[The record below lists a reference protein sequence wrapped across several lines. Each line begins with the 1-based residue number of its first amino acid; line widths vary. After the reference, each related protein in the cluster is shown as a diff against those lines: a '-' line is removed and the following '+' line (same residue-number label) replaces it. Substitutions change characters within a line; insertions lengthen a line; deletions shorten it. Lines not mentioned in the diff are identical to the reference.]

1 MRARYAN
8 LRNYQRVM
16 QSYRLLADHFGHE
29 EFTSKDY
36 QDAKPKLSN
45 NRRAYS
51 TLAWL
56 ADSGII
62 KIVRTVKETK
72 TQKLEA
78 WERRTYLV
86 DKNKNRIMTDMEWF
100 RLSPE
105 TQKRLIAMNGQDF
118 RMETPDTEDQ
128 THEKYIYVINE
139 EGLNRWRHD
148 YGRLLEERAD
158 DLAVKMA
165 ILSAKRDSFLT
176 AAGEGCAHV

>member
-29 EFTSKDY
+29 EFTAKDY

-72 TQKLEA
+72 TEELKE

-86 DKNKNRIMTDMEWF
+86 DKDRNRLMTDMEWF

-105 TQKRLIAMNGQDF
+105 TQKRLIALNGCDF
-118 RMETPDTEDQ
+118 RMETLTSETV

-139 EGLNRWRHD
+139 EGLNRWRRD
-148 YGRLLEERAD
+148 YGALLEERAD

-165 ILSAKRDSFLT
+165 ILSAKRDRFMT
-176 AAGEGCAHV
+176 AAGEGRAHA

>member
-16 QSYRLLADHFGHE
+16 QSYHLLADHFGHE

-36 QDAKPKLSN
+36 QNIKLKTAP
-45 NRRAYS
+45 RRTYS

-56 ADSGII
+56 VDAGILRI
-62 KIVRTVKETK
+62 THTEFVTK
-72 TQKLEA
+72 TEKLKE

-86 DKNKNRIMTDMEWF
+86 DKNGNRIMTDLEWF

-118 RMETPDTEDQ
+118 RMERPDTEDQ
-128 THEKYIYVINE
+128 THQKHFYVINE
-139 EGLNRWRHD
+139 EGLNNWRYN
-148 YGRLLEERAD
+148 YGVLLEERAD

-165 ILSAKRDSFLT
+165 ILSAKRDCFLT

>member
-16 QSYRLLADHFGHE
+16 QSYRLIADHFGHE
-29 EFTSKDY
+29 EFTFKDY
-36 QDAKPKLSN
+36 QNAKPKLSD

-56 ADSGII
+56 AGNGII
-62 KIVRTVKETK
+62 RITHTEFVTK
-72 TQKLEA
+72 TEKLED

-86 DKNKNRIMTDMEWF
+86 DKDGNRVMTDMEWY

-105 TQKRLIAMNGQDF
+105 AQKRLIALNGQDF

-128 THEKYIYVINE
+128 THQKHFYVINE
-139 EGLNRWRHD
+139 DGLNDWRYN
-148 YGRLLEERAD
+148 YGRLLAERAD
-158 DLAVKMA
+158 DLANKMA
-165 ILSAKRDSFLT
+165 ILSAKRDRLMT
-176 AAGEGCAHV
+176 AAGEGRANV

>member
-36 QDAKPKLSN
+36 QDAKPKLNS
-45 NRRAYS
+45 RRAFS

-56 ADSGII
+56 ADAGII
-62 KIVRTVKETK
+62 RITHTEFVTK
-72 TQKLEA
+72 TEKLED
-78 WERRTYLV
+78 WKRRTYLV
-86 DKNKNRIMTDMEWF
+86 DKNGNRVMTDMEWF
-100 RLSPE
+100 RLSEE

-118 RMETPDTEDQ
+118 RMERPDTEDQ
-128 THEKYIYVINE
+128 THQKHFYVINE
-139 EGLNRWRHD
+139 EGLNRWRYD

-165 ILSAKRDSFLT
+165 ILSAKRDSFMT
-176 AAGEGCAHV
+176 AAGEGRAHA

>member
-16 QSYRLLADHFGHE
+16 QSYHLLADHFGHE

-36 QDAKPKLSN
+36 QNAKPKLSK
-45 NRRAYS
+45 RYTYS

-56 ADSGII
+56 VDAGILRI
-62 KIVRTVKETK
+62 THTEFVTK
-72 TQKLEA
+72 TEELKE
-78 WERRTYLV
+78 WERRTYLI
-86 DKNKNRIMTDMEWF
+86 DKDGNRVMLDIEWY

-105 TQKRLIAMNGQDF
+105 AQKRLIALNGQDF
-118 RMETPDTEDQ
+118 RMETPITEDV
-128 THEKYIYVINE
+128 THQKHFYVINE

-148 YGRLLEERAD
+148 YGVLLEERAN
-158 DLAVKMA
+158 DLAVKLA

-176 AAGEGCAHV
+176 AAGEGRAHA

>member
-16 QSYRLLADHFGHE
+16 QSYRLLADHFGHK

-36 QDAKPKLSN
+36 QDAKPKLNS
-45 NRRAYS
+45 RRAYS

-56 ADSGII
+56 VDAGILRI
-62 KIVRTVKETK
+62 THTEFVTK
-72 TQKLEA
+72 TETLEP

-86 DKNKNRIMTDMEWF
+86 DKDGNRTMTDMEWF

-105 TQKRLIAMNGQDF
+105 TQKRLIAMNGKDF

-128 THEKYIYVINE
+128 THQKHFYVINE
-139 EGLNRWRHD
+139 EGLNNWRYN
-148 YGRLLEERAD
+148 YGVLLEERAD
-158 DLAVKMA
+158 DLAVKIA
-165 ILSAKRDSFLT
+165 VLSAKRDCFLT
-176 AAGEGCAHV
+176 AAGEGRAHV

>member
-36 QDAKPKLSN
+36 QNIKPKLSN

-72 TQKLEA
+72 TEELED
-78 WERRTYLV
+78 WECRTYLV
-86 DKNKNRIMTDMEWF
+86 DKNGNRIMTDMEWF
-100 RLSPE
+100 RLSLE
-105 TQKRLIAMNGQDF
+105 TQKQLIALNGQDF
-118 RMETPDTEDQ
+118 RMETPTTESV
-128 THEKYIYVINE
+128 THDKYIYVINE
-139 EGLNRWRHD
+139 EGLNNWRHN
-148 YGRLLEERAD
+148 YGVLLEERAD
-158 DLAVKMA
+158 DLAVKIA
-165 ILSAKRDSFLT
+165 SLSAKRDRFMA
-176 AAGEGCAHV
+176 AAGEGRAYV

>member
-36 QDAKPKLSN
+36 QNIKLKTAP
-45 NRRAYS
+45 RRTYS

-56 ADSGII
+56 VDAGILRI
-62 KIVRTVKETK
+62 THTEFVTK
-72 TQKLEA
+72 TETLKP

-86 DKNKNRIMTDMEWF
+86 DKNGNRIMTDIEWF
-100 RLSPE
+100 RLSAE
-105 TQKRLIAMNGQDF
+105 TQKRLIAMNGKDF

-128 THEKYIYVINE
+128 THQKHFYVINE
-139 EGLNRWRHD
+139 EGLNNWRYN
-148 YGRLLEERAD
+148 YGVLLEERAD
-158 DLAVKMA
+158 DLATKMA
-165 ILSAKRDSFLT
+165 ILSAKRDRFLT

>member
-16 QSYRLLADHFGHE
+16 FTYHLLADHFGHE
-29 EFTSKDY
+29 EFTSKDF
-36 QDAKPKLSN
+36 QNIKLKTAP
-45 NRRAYS
+45 RRTYS

-56 ADSGII
+56 VDAGILRI
-62 KIVRTVKETK
+62 THTEFVTK
-72 TQKLEA
+72 TETLEP

-86 DKNKNRIMTDMEWF
+86 DKDGNCIMTDMEWF

-105 TQKRLIAMNGQDF
+105 TQKRLIAMNGKDF

-128 THEKYIYVINE
+128 THQKHFYVINE
-139 EGLNRWRHD
+139 EGLNNWRYN
-148 YGRLLEERAD
+148 YGVLLEERAD

-165 ILSAKRDSFLT
+165 VLSAKRDCFLT
-176 AAGEGCAHV
+176 AVGEGRAHV

>member
-36 QDAKPKLSN
+36 QNVKPKLSN
-45 NRRAYS
+45 NRYAYS

-72 TQKLEA
+72 TEELKE
-78 WERRTYLV
+78 WERPTYLV
-86 DKNKNRIMTDMEWF
+86 NKDGNRIMTEWEWF
-100 RLSPE
+100 RLSLK
-105 TQKRLIAMNGQDF
+105 TQKRLIALNGCDF
-118 RMETPDTEDQ
+118 RMETPTSESV

-148 YGRLLEERAD
+148 YGVLLGERAD
-158 DLAVKMA
+158 DLAVKIA
-165 ILSAKRDSFLT
+165 GLSAKRDSFLT
-176 AAGEGCAHV
+176 VAGEVRAHA